1 VYSAYEAVD
10 AYEVDYDSVAQTCP
24 PCVPMRYF
32 KEGGFYDDKHRRVVC
47 VVQVLSRRTSPPPR
61 EYFLRVAY
69 SHLAPALGHSAP
81 LSHSSYQD

>member
-61 EYFLRVAY
+61 VLSPCGIFPLR
-69 SHLAPALGHSAP
+69 PALGHSAP